1 MKKFLP
7 LLAASFFLASCQ
19 LIPSKSSQGSVSPS
33 SSSPASSEVVAPQE
47 EEVKDDVAQN
57 ALLDST
63 IGMSMLS
70 QNLVPNLSSRVKRAG
85 LLDNFKPNIASIFA
99 SQVDNFQF
107 ICTLDTASFKTV
119 QSDREEYASL
129 FEALIDLGEENLTMT
144 AQLYY
149 NLTVSPDL
157 SQGLRIDL
165 NGIAA
170 IKEEEWGI
178 PEIPTQG
185 YFISRVVNRQI
196 ETSYYLKGALQ
207 EDCYAEFSS
216 DFAPLSL
223 EKARDIDLKVVVGGE
238 TLFDQSIAIIV
249 PELVSATVYVKVEQ
263 EGLGVDVGVSYDEK
277 DAFRIDGKVSY
288 SGLSVTLGADAKVTR
303 DEEGKAKVVEVHFDD
318 DAEDVVYT
326 VNL

>member
-33 SSSPASSEVVAPQE
+33 SSSPASSEVVATQE

-107 ICTLDTASFKTV
+107 ICSLDTASFKTV

-129 FEALIDLGEENLTMT
+129 FEAPIDLGEENLTMT

-170 IKEEEWGI
+170 IKEEDMMELQM
-178 PEIPTQG
+178 PTADG
-185 YFISRVVNRQI
+185 KDFFTLVGKPLSISRQPGEAVMRFQI
-196 ETSYYLKGALQ
+196 EPTK
-207 EDCYAEFSS
+207 
-216 DFAPLSL
+216 
-223 EKARDIDLKVVVGGE
+223 DIE
-238 TLFDQSIAIIV
+238 NM
-249 PELVSATVYVKVEQ
+249 LVS
-263 EGLGVDVGVSYDEK
+263 
-277 DAFRIDGKVSY
+277 RITHLRRLRY
-288 SGLSVTLGADAKVTR
+288 
-303 DEEGKAKVVEVHFDD
+303 
-318 DAEDVVYT
+318 
-326 VNL
+326 